1 VVIQRSAHNH
11 RRKISRRLALAAAT
25 AIAVIT
31 LIAMGT
37 GSVSAEEGTG
47 IGDANTPT
55 VTYNDFIPEERDLS
69 DCISAIPKPGCGS
82 SAKGGWRQ
90 MLVLGLV
97 VTGLGFIGWRV
108 VAGARKNLSTQSPH
122 TDGE

>member
-1 VVIQRSAHNH
+1 MVIQPSAKDHRKKIFLRLKLVVIASIAALTF
-11 RRKISRRLALAAAT
+11 ISPSTT
-25 AIAVIT
+25 AVA
-31 LIAMGT
+31 
-37 GSVSAEEGTG
+37 AEEGDTG
-47 IGDANTPT
+47 STDTPT

-82 SAKGGWRQ
+82 DAKGGWRQ

-108 VAGARKNLSTQSPH
+108 VTGARKDLAASSSQST
-122 TDGE
+122 DE

>member
-1 VVIQRSAHNH
+1 VANQPSAKDHRKENLRRIAAVVVGI
-11 RRKISRRLALAAAT
+11 
-25 AIAVIT
+25 IASVTLLSVGAVSIT
-31 LIAMGT
+31 DKDDLDNSDT
-37 GSVSAEEGTG
+37 S
-47 IGDANTPT
+47 T

-108 VAGARKNLSTQSPH
+108 VAGARKNLATQSSQAE
-122 TDGE
+122 GE

>member
-1 VVIQRSAHNH
+1 MPNQRSAKDH
-11 RRKISRRLALAAAT
+11 RKEKLRRIAT
-25 AIAVIT
+25 VAVSIIASVTLLSVGSAVI
-31 LIAMGT
+31 A
-37 GSVSAEEGTG
+37 AE
-47 IGDANTPT
+47 DDLDNSDMST

-108 VAGARKNLSTQSPH
+108 VAGARKNLSTQSSQAE
-122 TDGE
+122 GE

>member
-1 VVIQRSAHNH
+1 MANQPSAKDHRKENLRRIAAVAVGIIASVILLSVGSAV
-11 RRKISRRLALAAAT
+11 IAAADDLDNSDT
-25 AIAVIT
+25 
-31 LIAMGT
+31 
-37 GSVSAEEGTG
+37 S
-47 IGDANTPT
+47 T

-108 VAGARKNLSTQSPH
+108 VAGARKNLATQSTQAE
-122 TDGE
+122 GE

>member
-1 VVIQRSAHNH
+1 MANQPSAKDH
-11 RRKISRRLALAAAT
+11 RKENLRRIAAVAVGII
-25 AIAVIT
+25 ASLILLSVGSAVI
-31 LIAMGT
+31 A
-37 GSVSAEEGTG
+37 AEDDLDNSDTS
-47 IGDANTPT
+47 T

>member
-1 VVIQRSAHNH
+1 VPNQRSAKHH
-11 RRKISRRLALAAAT
+11 RKEKLRRIAT
-25 AIAVIT
+25 VAVSIIASVTLLSVGSAVI
-31 LIAMGT
+31 A
-37 GSVSAEEGTG
+37 AE
-47 IGDANTPT
+47 DDLDNSDMST

>member
-1 VVIQRSAHNH
+1 VANQPSAKDHRKENLRRIAAVVVGIIASVTLL
-11 RRKISRRLALAAAT
+11 SVGS
-25 AIAVIT
+25 AVI
-31 LIAMGT
+31 A
-37 GSVSAEEGTG
+37 AEDDLDNSDTS
-47 IGDANTPT
+47 T

-108 VAGARKNLSTQSPH
+108 VAGARKNLATQSSQAE
-122 TDGE
+122 GE

>member
-1 VVIQRSAHNH
+1 MTLLSVGS
-11 RRKISRRLALAAAT
+11 
-25 AIAVIT
+25 AVI
-31 LIAMGT
+31 A
-37 GSVSAEEGTG
+37 AE
-47 IGDANTPT
+47 DDLDNSDMST

-108 VAGARKNLSTQSPH
+108 VAGARKNLSTQSSQAE
-122 TDGE
+122 GE

>member
-1 VVIQRSAHNH
+1 MANQPSAKDHRKENLRRIAAVVVGIIASV
-11 RRKISRRLALAAAT
+11 ILLSVGS
-25 AIAVIT
+25 AVI
-31 LIAMGT
+31 A
-37 GSVSAEEGTG
+37 AEDDLDNSDTS
-47 IGDANTPT
+47 T

-108 VAGARKNLSTQSPH
+108 VAGARKNLATQSSQAE
-122 TDGE
+122 GE

>member
-1 VVIQRSAHNH
+1 VANQPSAKDHRKENLRRIAAVVVGIIASVTLLSVGSVVI
-11 RRKISRRLALAAAT
+11 AAEDDLDNSDT
-25 AIAVIT
+25 
-31 LIAMGT
+31 
-37 GSVSAEEGTG
+37 S
-47 IGDANTPT
+47 T

-108 VAGARKNLSTQSPH
+108 VAGARKNLATQSSQAE
-122 TDGE
+122 GE

>member
-1 VVIQRSAHNH
+1 MANQPSAKD
-11 RRKISRRLALAAAT
+11 RRKENLRRIAT
-25 AIAVIT
+25 VAVGIIASVTLLSVGSAVI
-31 LIAMGT
+31 A
-37 GSVSAEEGTG
+37 AE
-47 IGDANTPT
+47 DDFDNSNTST

-108 VAGARKNLSTQSPH
+108 VAGARKNLATQSSH
-122 TDGE
+122 ADGE

>member
-1 VVIQRSAHNH
+1 MANQPSAKD
-11 RRKISRRLALAAAT
+11 RRKENLRRIAT
-25 AIAVIT
+25 VAVGIIASVTLLSVGSAVI
-31 LIAMGT
+31 A
-37 GSVSAEEGTG
+37 AEDDLDNSDTS
-47 IGDANTPT
+47 T

-108 VAGARKNLSTQSPH
+108 VAGARKNLATQSSH
-122 TDGE
+122 ADGE

>member
-1 VVIQRSAHNH
+1 MANQPSAKDH
-11 RRKISRRLALAAAT
+11 RKENLRRIAT
-25 AIAVIT
+25 VAVGIIASVTLLSVGSAVI
-31 LIAMGT
+31 A
-37 GSVSAEEGTG
+37 AE
-47 IGDANTPT
+47 DDFDNSNTST

-108 VAGARKNLSTQSPH
+108 VAGARKNLATQSSH
-122 TDGE
+122 ADGE

>member
-1 VVIQRSAHNH
+1 MANQPSAKDHRKENLRRIAAVAVGIIASVILLSVG
-11 RRKISRRLALAAAT
+11 S
-25 AIAVIT
+25 AVI
-31 LIAMGT
+31 A
-37 GSVSAEEGTG
+37 AEDDLDNSDTS
-47 IGDANTPT
+47 T

-108 VAGARKNLSTQSPH
+108 VAGARKNLATQSTQAE
-122 TDGE
+122 GE

>member
-1 VVIQRSAHNH
+1 MANQPSAKDHRKENLRRIAAVVVGIIASVTLLSVGSVVI
-11 RRKISRRLALAAAT
+11 AAEDDLDNSDT
-25 AIAVIT
+25 
-31 LIAMGT
+31 
-37 GSVSAEEGTG
+37 S
-47 IGDANTPT
+47 T

-108 VAGARKNLSTQSPH
+108 VAGARKNLATQSSQAE
-122 TDGE
+122 GE

>member
-1 VVIQRSAHNH
+1 MANQPSAKDHRKENLRRIAAVVVGIIASVTLLSVGSAV
-11 RRKISRRLALAAAT
+11 IAAADDLDNSDT
-25 AIAVIT
+25 
-31 LIAMGT
+31 
-37 GSVSAEEGTG
+37 S
-47 IGDANTPT
+47 T

-108 VAGARKNLSTQSPH
+108 VAGARKNLATQSSQAE
-122 TDGE
+122 GE

>member
-1 VVIQRSAHNH
+1 MANQPSAKDHRKENLRRIAAVAVGIIASVILLSVGSAV
-11 RRKISRRLALAAAT
+11 IAAADDLDNSDT
-25 AIAVIT
+25 
-31 LIAMGT
+31 
-37 GSVSAEEGTG
+37 S
-47 IGDANTPT
+47 T

-108 VAGARKNLSTQSPH
+108 VAGARKNLATQSSQAE
-122 TDGE
+122 GE

>member
-1 VVIQRSAHNH
+1 MANQPSAKNH
-11 RRKISRRLALAAAT
+11 RKENLRRIAT
-25 AIAVIT
+25 VAVGIIASVTLLSVGSAVI
-31 LIAMGT
+31 A
-37 GSVSAEEGTG
+37 AE
-47 IGDANTPT
+47 DDFDNSNTST

-108 VAGARKNLSTQSPH
+108 VAGARKNLATQSSH
-122 TDGE
+122 ADGE

>member
-1 VVIQRSAHNH
+1 MANQPSAKDHRKENLRRIAAVVVGIIASVTLL
-11 RRKISRRLALAAAT
+11 SVGS
-25 AIAVIT
+25 AVI
-31 LIAMGT
+31 A
-37 GSVSAEEGTG
+37 AEDDLDNSDTS
-47 IGDANTPT
+47 T

-108 VAGARKNLSTQSPH
+108 VAGARKNLATQSSQAE
-122 TDGE
+122 GE

>member
-1 VVIQRSAHNH
+1 VANQPSAKDHRKENLRRSAAVVVG
-11 RRKISRRLALAAAT
+11 IIASVTLLSVGS
-25 AIAVIT
+25 AVI
-31 LIAMGT
+31 A
-37 GSVSAEEGTG
+37 AEDDLDNSDTS
-47 IGDANTPT
+47 T

-108 VAGARKNLSTQSPH
+108 VAGARKNLATQSSQAE
-122 TDGE
+122 GE

>member
-1 VVIQRSAHNH
+1 MANQPSAKNH
-11 RRKISRRLALAAAT
+11 RKENLRRIAT
-25 AIAVIT
+25 VAVGIIASVTLLSVGSAVI
-31 LIAMGT
+31 A
-37 GSVSAEEGTG
+37 AE
-47 IGDANTPT
+47 DDFDNSNTST

-108 VAGARKNLSTQSPH
+108 VAGARKDLATQSSH
-122 TDGE
+122 ADGE

>member
-1 VVIQRSAHNH
+1 MANQPSAKDHRKENLRRIAAVVVGIIASVTLL
-11 RRKISRRLALAAAT
+11 SVGS
-25 AIAVIT
+25 AVI
-31 LIAMGT
+31 A
-37 GSVSAEEGTG
+37 AEADLDNSDTS
-47 IGDANTPT
+47 T

-108 VAGARKNLSTQSPH
+108 VAGARKNLATQSSQAE
-122 TDGE
+122 GE

>member
-1 VVIQRSAHNH
+1 VANQPSAKDH
-11 RRKISRRLALAAAT
+11 RKENLRRIAT
-25 AIAVIT
+25 VAVGIIASVTLLSVGSAVI
-31 LIAMGT
+31 A
-37 GSVSAEEGTG
+37 AE
-47 IGDANTPT
+47 DDFDNSNTST

-108 VAGARKNLSTQSPH
+108 VAGARKNLATQSSH
-122 TDGE
+122 ADGE

>member
-1 VVIQRSAHNH
+1 MANQPSAKDH
-11 RRKISRRLALAAAT
+11 RKENLRRIAAVAVGIIASVT
-25 AIAVIT
+25 LLSVGSAVI
-31 LIAMGT
+31 A
-37 GSVSAEEGTG
+37 AEDDLDNSDTS
-47 IGDANTPT
+47 T

-108 VAGARKNLSTQSPH
+108 VAGARKNLATQSSQAE
-122 TDGE
+122 GE

>member
-1 VVIQRSAHNH
+1 MANQPSAKDHRKENLRRIAAVAVGIIASVTLLSVGSAVI
-11 RRKISRRLALAAAT
+11 AAADDLDNSDT
-25 AIAVIT
+25 
-31 LIAMGT
+31 
-37 GSVSAEEGTG
+37 S
-47 IGDANTPT
+47 T

-108 VAGARKNLSTQSPH
+108 VAGARKNLATQSTQAE
-122 TDGE
+122 GE

>member
-1 VVIQRSAHNH
+1 MANQPSAKDHRKENLRRIAAVVVGIIASVTLL
-11 RRKISRRLALAAAT
+11 SVGS
-25 AIAVIT
+25 AVI
-31 LIAMGT
+31 A
-37 GSVSAEEGTG
+37 AEDDLDNSDTS
-47 IGDANTPT
+47 T

-108 VAGARKNLSTQSPH
+108 VAGDRKNLATQSSQAE
-122 TDGE
+122 GE